1 MTWETENSHQRT
13 NPPNGLCSSMSLF
26 CFKSHAIV
34 NSGGVVS
41 GMSGSVFQKNKRRR
55 INWRIKAAEKHW
67 LKQVISQKFEDL
79 FQKVSTQENSM
90 SVSDTVSSVTF
101 GPLKGLGTHCHLLK
115 VTQVICQKCACLQ
128 KCCVNSSATRLTP
141 GCSRVIRQEYSE
153 LSPSPP
159 SGTGRVETCIGPC
172 GVRRM

>member
-1 MTWETENSHQRT
+1 MYCPSPSPSPNPSPSLSPSASVGAYFPFCMTWETENSHQRT

-79 FQKVSTQENSM
+79 F
-90 SVSDTVSSVTF
+90 
-101 GPLKGLGTHCHLLK
+101 
-115 VTQVICQKCACLQ
+115 
-128 KCCVNSSATRLTP
+128 
-141 GCSRVIRQEYSE
+141 
-153 LSPSPP
+153 
-159 SGTGRVETCIGPC
+159 
-172 GVRRM
+172 